1 MPDLPR
7 DAYIK
12 DQITRNR
19 INRQPKPSGQME
31 LPGIAND
38 APLPLVPGTTKHSPE
53 QMEVNRRGMAM
64 VRGIFESRRN
74 AFTAGQTPAPYIEH
88 HDGEPPC
95 IGC

>member
-1 MPDLPR
+1 MPDLSR
-7 DAYIK
+7 DDYIK
-12 DQITRNR
+12 DQIAKNR
-19 INRQPKPSGQME
+19 INRQPKPSGQMSLGFDSDE
-31 LPGIAND
+31 PI
-38 APLPLVPGTTKHSPE
+38 PLVPGTTRLSPE

-74 AFTAGQTPAPYIEH
+74 AFTAGQTPAPYTEH